1 MPSVLFVCTANQCRS
16 PMAEAL
22 FSQQLDQA
30 GLGEGW
36 RVESAGVWANEGAP
50 ATAYSR
56 QVLRERGL
64 DLDNHRS
71 QPVGAELLGEFDLIL
86 VMEDRHRAFIQAN
99 YPQAADRVYLLTA
112 MVDQTQ
118 NVDDPVWGAEE
129 AYQSTAKELEDL
141 LDRGFERILELVTNT
156 SSK

>member
-1 MPSVLFVCTANQCRS
+1 
-16 PMAEAL
+16 MAEAL
-22 FSQQLDQA
+22 FRQRLDRA

-64 DLDNHRS
+64 DLENHRS
-71 QPVGAELLGEFDLIL
+71 QPVAAELLAEFDLIL

-99 YPQAADRVYLLTA
+99 YPQAADRVHLLTA
-112 MVDQTQ
+112 MVDQAH
-118 NVDDPVWGAEE
+118 NIDDPVWGTEE
-129 AYQSTAKELEDL
+129 AYRATEKELDDL
-141 LDRGFERILELVTNT
+141 LDRGFERIVELATST
-156 SSK
+156 SSR

>member
-1 MPSVLFVCTANQCRS
+1 MLFVCTANQCRS

-22 FSQQLDQA
+22 FSQRLDQA
-30 GLGEGW
+30 DLGEGW
-36 RVESAGVWANEGAP
+36 RVESAGVWATEGTP

-64 DLDNHRS
+64 DLDDHRS

-112 MVDQTQ
+112 MVDQAH

-129 AYQSTAKELEDL
+129 AYQSTVKELEDL
-141 LDRGFERILELVTNT
+141 LDRGFERIVELVTST

>member
-1 MPSVLFVCTANQCRS
+1 
-16 PMAEAL
+16 MAEAL

>member
-1 MPSVLFVCTANQCRS
+1 
-16 PMAEAL
+16 MAEAL
-22 FSQQLDQA
+22 FRQRLDQA

-71 QPVGAELLGEFDLIL
+71 QPVGAELLSEFDLIL

-99 YPQAADRVYLLTA
+99 YPQAAGRVHLLTA
-112 MVDQTQ
+112 MVDQTH
-118 NVDDPVWGAEE
+118 NIDDPVWGTEE
-129 AYQSTAKELEDL
+129 AYHSTEKELEDL
-141 LDRGFERILELVTNT
+141 LDQGFERILELVNKA
-156 SSK
+156 S

>member
-1 MPSVLFVCTANQCRS
+1 MLFVCTANQCRS

-22 FSQQLDQA
+22 FRQRLDQA

-36 RVESAGVWANEGAP
+36 RVASAGVWANEGSP

-64 DLDNHRS
+64 DLDDHRS
-71 QPVGAELLGEFDLIL
+71 QPVGDELLGEFDVIL

-99 YPQAADRVYLLTA
+99 YPQVANRVYLLTA
-112 MVDQTQ
+112 MVDQTH
-118 NVDDPVWGAEE
+118 NIDDPVWGAEE
-129 AYQSTAKELEDL
+129 AYYSTVKELEDL
-141 LDRGFERILELVTNT
+141 LNRGFKRILELIAST
-156 SSK
+156 SSE